1 MDSLIV
7 GILAGAIGTGYFV
20 YGKRQTRIAPMI
32 AGALLC
38 VYPYFV
44 DGALWLILIGAIL
57 MALPFFLDY

>member
-7 GILAGAIGTGYFV
+7 GILAGAIGTGYFI